1 MNLRDIDLNLLVV
14 FNQLL
19 MDRRVSTTADKL
31 GLSQPAVS
39 NALKRLR
46 TLLKDE
52 LFVRTARGMEPTPYA
67 LNLVEPMGYA
77 LGTLQN
83 ALNQRDSFDPATSE
97 RTFTLGLTDIGEIY
111 FMPTLMESLSRVA
124 PRIKISTLRHNSGHL
139 SEDMAS
145 GNVDIAVGLL
155 PSLTTGFFQRRL
167 FKQRYVCLF
176 RQGHPRAH
184 NPITLTQFK
193 SLSHVG
199 VTSANTG
206 HGEVDD
212 WMTRKGIERHIQ
224 LHVPHFVAVGHILQS
239 SDLIAT
245 VPERFA
251 QKCAAPFQLETSP
264 LPFKLPDIAINLFWH
279 AKYNR
284 EPANMWLRQLM
295 VELFTE
301 KT

>member
-1 MNLRDIDLNLLVV
+1 MDVSKLDLNLLVV
-14 FNQLL
+14 FHHLL
-19 MDRRVSTTADKL
+19 LHKRVSAVAQVL
-31 GLSQPAVS
+31 GMSQPAVS
-39 NALKRLR
+39 SALGRLR
-46 TLLKDE
+46 ASLGDE
-52 LFVRTARGMEPTPYA
+52 LFLRTQGGMEPTPYA
-67 LNLVEPMGYA
+67 LHLVEPIGYA
-77 LGTLQN
+77 LSTLQN

-97 RTFTLGLTDIGEIY
+97 RTFTLGVTDIGEIY
-111 FMPTLMESLSRVA
+111 FMPTLMAMLSKEA
-124 PRIKISTLRHNSGHL
+124 PHIKISTLRPNTGHL
-139 SEDMAS
+139 SDDMAA
-145 GNVDIAVGLL
+145 GNVDIAIGLL

-176 RQGHPRAH
+176 RRGHPTAH
-184 NPITLTQFK
+184 NPISLAQFK

-212 WMTRKGIERHIQ
+212 WMERKGIQRHIQ
-224 LHVPHFVAVGHILQS
+224 LHVPHFVAVGHILQN

-251 QKCAAPFQLETSP
+251 QKCAEPFQLETSP
-264 LPFKLPDIAINLFWH
+264 LPFKLPEIAINLFWH

-301 KT
+301 KA

>member
-111 FMPTLMESLSRVA
+111 FMPTLMDTLSRVA

-184 NPITLTQFK
+184 NPITLAQFK

-206 HGEVDD
+206 HGEVVD
-212 WMTRKGIERHIQ
+212 WMERKGIQRHIQ

-295 VELFTE
+295 VDLFTE
-301 KT
+301 

>member
-1 MNLRDIDLNLLVV
+1 V
-14 FNQLL
+14 
-19 MDRRVSTTADKL
+19 
-31 GLSQPAVS
+31 
-39 NALKRLR
+39 
-46 TLLKDE
+46 LLKDE

-83 ALNQRDSFDPATSE
+83 ALNQRDSFDPSTSE

-111 FMPTLMESLSRVA
+111 FMPTLMETLSRVA
-124 PRIKISTLRHNSGHL
+124 PHIKISTLRHNSGHL
-139 SEDMAS
+139 NDDMAS
-145 GNVDIAVGLL
+145 GTVDIAVGLL
-155 PSLTTGFFQRRL
+155 PGLTTGFFQRRL

-176 RQGHPRAH
+176 RRGHPTAH
-184 NPITLTQFK
+184 NPISLAQFK
-193 SLSHVG
+193 SLAHVG

-206 HGEVDD
+206 HGEVDN
-212 WMTRKGIERHIQ
+212 WMERKGIQRHIQ

-251 QKCAAPFQLETSP
+251 QKCAEPFQLETSP
-264 LPFKLPDIAINLFWH
+264 LPFKMPDIAINLFWH

-295 VELFTE
+295 VDLFTE

>member
-19 MDRRVSTTADKL
+19 MDRRVSTTAEKL

-46 TLLKDE
+46 VLLKDE

-77 LGTLQN
+77 LDTLQN
-83 ALNQRDSFDPATSE
+83 ALNQRDSFDPVTSE

-111 FMPTLMESLSRVA
+111 FMPTLMETLSRVA

-155 PSLTTGFFQRRL
+155 PGLTTGFFQRRL

-176 RQGHPRAH
+176 RQGHPTAH
-184 NPITLTQFK
+184 NPISLAQFK
-193 SLSHVG
+193 SLAHVG

-206 HGEVDD
+206 HSEVDE
-212 WMTRKGIERHIQ
+212 WLTRKGIARHIQ

-251 QKCAAPFQLETSP
+251 QKCAEPFQLETSP

-295 VELFTE
+295 VDLFTE
-301 KT
+301 

>member
-111 FMPTLMESLSRVA
+111 FMPTLMNTLSRVA

-184 NPITLTQFK
+184 NPITLAQFK

-206 HGEVDD
+206 HGEVVD
-212 WMTRKGIERHIQ
+212 WMERKGIQRHIQ

-295 VELFTE
+295 VDLFTE
-301 KT
+301 